1 METIFKLV
9 GKENGIVVEVNGSGE
24 DLFNMFASTLDQNPQ
39 LKTLF
44 EMALLS
50 LEMSKRM
57 NQSSKNENDGLSD
70 MLGQLGVS
78 LN

>member
-24 DLFNMFASTLDQNPQ
+24 DLVNMFASTLDQNPQ